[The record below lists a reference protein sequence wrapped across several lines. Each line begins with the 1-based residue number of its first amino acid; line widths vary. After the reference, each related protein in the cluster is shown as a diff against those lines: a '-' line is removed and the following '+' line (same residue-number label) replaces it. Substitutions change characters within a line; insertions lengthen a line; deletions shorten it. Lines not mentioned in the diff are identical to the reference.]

1 MFIGAPAPK
10 YRFINHDTFMGM
22 IPACRLGQYLDFVT
36 KALGPLP
43 GSSHTVAAKDGIAS
57 RYAIRRMDGSVWFAA
72 PPTAIAILADA
83 KQIYGT
89 GSPKSGRLK
98 YTTLTV
104 PEAEAQATLDA
115 AVENGRLRK
124 RFMLR
129 VPMAEA
135 NFTVRREN
143 DPATGQHFEH
153 CNEICASYSHL
164 ERAS

>member
-1 MFIGAPAPK
+1 
-10 YRFINHDTFMGM
+10 MGM

-43 GSSHTVAAKDGIAS
+43 SSSHAVALKDELAS
-57 RYAIRRMDGSVWFAA
+57 RYAIRRMDGTVWFAA

-104 PEAEAQATLDA
+104 PESEAQATLDA
-115 AVENGRLRK
+115 AVESGRLK
-124 RFMLR
+124 KHFMLR
-129 VPMAEA
+129 VPVAEA
-135 NFTVRREN
+135 NFTVQRDNYTWKHRDEVC
-143 DPATGQHFEH
+143 DGYARTPRMAMQALVQEPT
-153 CNEICASYSHL
+153 
-164 ERAS
+164 R